1 MLLRIPSA
9 ALALL
14 LFLTSTSASTTLVDS
29 TGALTRITV
38 PQTSIGTGIVTI
50 VSSPGTP
57 SHFPTSDGGVV
68 LSTRED
74 GVSILTSPGATLTG
88 ASALSKG
95 SGAVAAAA
103 VSGSI
108 ILSGIT
114 ESDLENGLDD
124 TRHGHTL
131 TAIFKQRLQEG
142 GGEEE
147 EQTVLI
153 ITVPPSADE
162 ETVRN
167 DVNSIFET
175 ASMEVGSD
183 ASLQDLYKLSI
194 EKVASETD
202 AERVLQMASEAAKE
216 TKVMSNVSSTIADV
230 YTRISSSASA
240 ESSPTATAAL
250 LACDDSFARHHKS
263 VRAKVSSWK
272 SRTGRGLTVD
282 NFGTAASQLMKRTM
296 ESFDR
301 DTMSAAGIVG
311 SVASYRLQVRA
322 KLQARME
329 SAIRELFQ
337 IQVELL
343 EKSTLKKFNAMLLRK
358 HGGGTE
364 GTEKFY
370 NDNAA
375 AVRSA
380 AFAFDQAV
388 EDLEVPS
395 LALTKSK
402 VSQEM
407 SNKLNTALLTFPDS
421 PAAKLKDMKKVTKVV
436 SKQKQPTQRSVDVG
450 IDLVAM
456 IRPDGFG
463 NLQGFGGYQLGGNNI
478 IVGIH
483 NDADEPGVIAQFGG
497 KRPPFLRVQPK
508 LKVDIEL

>member
-1 MLLRIPSA
+1 MLRFAST

-14 LFLTSTSASTTLVDS
+14 LCISTSLASTTLVDS
-29 TGALTRITV
+29 TGALTRIPV
-38 PQTSIGTGIVTI
+38 PQSSFENGVVAVLTSPGTPSLFPTADGGIVLSSRGGVSI
-50 VSSPGTP
+50 VSSPGAT
-57 SHFPTSDGGVV
+57 
-68 LSTRED
+68 LA
-74 GVSILTSPGATLTG
+74 GVSS
-88 ASALSKG
+88 LSKG
-95 SGAVAAAA
+95 SGAAAAAA

-124 TRHGHTL
+124 TRHGQTL
-131 TAIFKQRLQEG
+131 TAIFQQRLLQD

-147 EQTVLI
+147 KVTLI
-153 ITVPPSADE
+153 IAVPESADDE
-162 ETVRN
+162 ALWN

-175 ASMEVGSD
+175 ASIEFGRDVE
-183 ASLQDLYKLSI
+183 LQDLYNLSI
-194 EKVASETD
+194 EKVANQAD
-202 AERVLQMASEAAKE
+202 AERVLQVASEAAQQVK
-216 TKVMSNVSSTIADV
+216 MSTSNISSTIADV
-230 YTRISSSASA
+230 YTRTVSSEAA
-240 ESSPTATAAL
+240 PTATAAL
-250 LACDDSFARHHKS
+250 LACDDSFARHHRAA
-263 VRAKVSSWK
+263 RAKLTSWK
-272 SRTGRGLTVD
+272 SRTGRDLTVD
-282 NFGTAASQLMKRTM
+282 NFGTSASQLLKRTM

-301 DTMSAAGIVG
+301 DTISAAGIAG
-311 SVASYRLQVRA
+311 SVSSYRLQVRA
-322 KLQARME
+322 KLEARIE
-329 SAIRELFQ
+329 SAIRELFK
-337 IQVELL
+337 IQLEIL
-343 EKSTLKKFNAMLLRK
+343 EKNTLKKFSAMLLRK
-358 HGGGTE
+358 HGKGTE
-364 GTEKFY
+364 GTEQFY

-388 EDLEVPS
+388 EELEVPS

-421 PAAKLKDMKKVTKVV
+421 PAARLKDMKQVQAAV
-436 SKQKQPTQRSVDVG
+436 SRKKQPTQRNVDIG

-483 NDADEPGVIAQFGG
+483 NDADEPSVIAQFGG